1 MGSDSLM
8 ATGISLRLMKMLWNS
23 IEGVFAQHGECA
35 KSTKFV
41 NEPPNC
47 IL

>member
-1 MGSDSLM
+1 M
-8 ATGISLRLMKMLWNS
+8 ATGISLRLMKMFWKS
-23 IEGVFAQHGECA
+23 IEGVFAQHCECA